1 MANEDLPRAQQ
12 RIPAILNG
20 LMAHRNNPIGDP
32 GVLSA
37 MLRGR
42 LAATLV
48 LIVMAGSG
56 CGPAAPSQSPTTT
69 PTPTPTATPIATPVV
84 ACADRVFATMTLDQR
99 IGQLFEL
106 GLAGDRLGPTE
117 INLIQSD
124 HIGSVWFVERSNA
137 GVAGIHA
144 VAAAVQAQVSSAA
157 TANVRF
163 FIAANQEGGLI
174 QAMQGPGFSQIPA
187 AVVQGS
193 WDPALLRSRAAG
205 WAREL
210 SDAGINFNFAPVM
223 DVVPPGTDAQNQP
236 IGALQRE
243 YGHDPATAGSHGV
256 VFLAG
261 MHQSGVAVSLKHYPG
276 LGRVA
281 GNTDF
286 TTATDT
292 MTTKNDPY
300 VQSFAQGIAAN
311 ADFVMVAL
319 ARYTQID
326 SAHLAAFSAVVM
338 TQMLRGTMGFN
349 GVIISDDL
357 GDTVAV
363 ASIPPA
369 TRAIDFL
376 SAGGDMI
383 ISKTSAPAHAMVLAI
398 RSRAAADPTFRQRV
412 DDAALRILRAK
423 QSWGLL
429 PC

>member
-1 MANEDLPRAQQ
+1 
-12 RIPAILNG
+12 
-20 LMAHRNNPIGDP
+20 
-32 GVLSA
+32 
-37 MLRGR
+37 
-42 LAATLV
+42 
-48 LIVMAGSG
+48 
-56 CGPAAPSQSPTTT
+56 
-69 PTPTPTATPIATPVV
+69 
-84 ACADRVFATMTLDQR
+84 MTLDQR

-117 INLIQSD
+117 INMIQAD
-124 HIGSVWFVERSNA
+124 HIGSVWFVDRSSA
-137 GVAGIHA
+137 GVNGIQA
-144 VAAAVQAQVSSAA
+144 VAAAVQAQISAAA

-174 QAMQGPGFSQIPA
+174 QAMQGPGFSQIPT
-187 AVVQGS
+187 AVVQGT
-193 WDPALLRSRAAG
+193 WDPALLQSRAAG
-205 WAREL
+205 WAQEL
-210 SDAGINFNFAPVM
+210 RAAGINFNFAPVM
-223 DVVPPGTDAQNQP
+223 DVVPPGSDAQNQP

-243 YGHDPATAGSHGV
+243 YGHNPTTVGSHGV
-256 VFLAG
+256 AFLTG
-261 MHQSGVAVSLKHYPG
+261 MHQNGIAVSLKHFPG
-276 LGRVA
+276 LGRVT

-292 MTTKNDPY
+292 TTTISDPY
-300 VQSFAQGIAAN
+300 LQSFATGIAAN

-319 ARYTQID
+319 AKYTRID
-326 SAHLAAFSAVVM
+326 PNHLAAFSPIVM
-338 TQMLRGTMGFN
+338 TQMLRGTLGFN

-363 ASIPPA
+363 ASIPPG
-369 TRAIDFL
+369 TRAVDFL

-398 RSRAAADPTFRQRV
+398 RSQSAADPSFRQRV

>member
-1 MANEDLPRAQQ
+1 M
-12 RIPAILNG
+12 
-20 LMAHRNNPIGDP
+20 
-32 GVLSA
+32 
-37 MLRGR
+37 
-42 LAATLV
+42 
-48 LIVMAGSG
+48 
-56 CGPAAPSQSPTTT
+56 T
-69 PTPTPTATPIATPVV
+69 P
-84 ACADRVFATMTLDQR
+84 DQR

-117 INLIQSD
+117 ISMIQTD
-124 HIGSVWFVERSNA
+124 HIGSVWFVATSSA

-144 VAAAVQAQVSSAA
+144 VTAAVQAQVSSTA

-174 QAMQGPGFSQIPA
+174 QAMQGPGFSQIPT
-187 AVVQGS
+187 AVVQGT
-193 WDPALLRSRAAG
+193 WDPALLQSRAAG
-205 WAREL
+205 WAQEL
-210 SDAGINFNFAPVM
+210 RAAGINFNFAPVM

-243 YGHDPATAGSHGV
+243 YGHDPVAAGSHGV
-256 VFLAG
+256 AFLTG
-261 MHQSGVAVSLKHYPG
+261 MRQSGVAVSLKHFPG
-276 LGRVA
+276 LGRVT

-292 MTTKNDPY
+292 TTTMSDPY
-300 VQSFAQGIAAN
+300 LQSFGMGVAAN

-319 ARYTQID
+319 ALYTKID
-326 SAHLAAFSAVVM
+326 PNHLAAFSPIVI
-338 TQMLRGTMGFN
+338 TQMLRGTMGFK
-349 GVIISDDL
+349 GIVISDDL
-357 GDTVAV
+357 GDTAAV

-383 ISKTSAPAHAMVLAI
+383 ISKTSTPAHAMVLAI
-398 RSRAAADPTFRQRV
+398 RSRAAADPGFRQRV

-423 QSWGLL
+423 QTWGLL

>member
-1 MANEDLPRAQQ
+1 MDRA
-12 RIPAILNG
+12 RLGAIL
-20 LMAHRNNPIGDP
+20 LMVAMAS
-32 GVLSA
+32 SA
-37 MLRGR
+37 C
-42 LAATLV
+42 APT
-48 LIVMAGSG
+48 
-56 CGPAAPSQSPTTT
+56 AAPSPPASASPS
-69 PTPTPTATPIATPVV
+69 PTATPQL
-84 ACADRVFATMTLDQR
+84 ACADRVFKGMTQDQR

-117 INLIQSD
+117 ISMIQTD
-124 HIGSVWFVERSNA
+124 HIGSVWFVATSTA

-144 VAAAVQAQVSSAA
+144 VTAAVQAQISSAA
-157 TANVRF
+157 TADVRF

-174 QAMQGPGFSQIPA
+174 QAMQGPGFSQIPT
-187 AVVQGS
+187 AVVQGT
-193 WDPALLRSRAAG
+193 WDPALLQSRAAG
-205 WAREL
+205 WAQQL
-210 SDAGINFNFAPVM
+210 HAAGINFNFAPVM

-256 VFLAG
+256 AFLTG
-261 MHQSGVAVSLKHYPG
+261 MHQSGIAVSLKHFPG
-276 LGRVA
+276 LGRVT

-292 MTTKNDPY
+292 VTTATDPY
-300 VQSFAQGIAAN
+300 LQSFKDGIAAN

-319 ARYTQID
+319 ALYTKID
-326 SAHLAAFSAVVM
+326 PNHLAAFSPVVM
-338 TQMLRGTMGFN
+338 TQMLRNSLGFG

-357 GDTVAV
+357 GATAAV

-383 ISKTSAPAHAMVLAI
+383 ISKTAAPADAMAQAI
-398 RSRAAADPTFRQRV
+398 KTRLAADASFAQRV

-423 QSWGLL
+423 QAFNLL

>member
-1 MANEDLPRAQQ
+1 
-12 RIPAILNG
+12 
-20 LMAHRNNPIGDP
+20 
-32 GVLSA
+32 
-37 MLRGR
+37 
-42 LAATLV
+42 
-48 LIVMAGSG
+48 
-56 CGPAAPSQSPTTT
+56 
-69 PTPTPTATPIATPVV
+69 
-84 ACADRVFATMTLDQR
+84 MTLDQR

-106 GLAGDRLGPTE
+106 GLGGDRLGPTE
-117 INLIQSD
+117 INMIQTD
-124 HIGSVWFVERSNA
+124 HIGSVWFVATSS
-137 GVAGIHA
+137 AGINGIRA
-144 VAAAVQAQVSSAA
+144 VTAAVEAQVSSAA
-157 TANVRF
+157 TANVHF

-174 QAMQGPGFSQIPA
+174 QAMQGPGFSQIPT
-187 AVVQGS
+187 AVVQGT
-193 WDPALLRSRAAG
+193 WDPALLQTRAAG

-210 SDAGINFNFAPVM
+210 TAAGINFNFAPVM

-243 YGHDPATAGSHGV
+243 YGHDPATVGSHGV
-256 VFLAG
+256 AFLNG
-261 MHQSGVAVSLKHYPG
+261 MRQNGIAVSLKHFPG
-276 LGRVA
+276 LGRVT

-292 MTTKNDPY
+292 TTTPSDPY
-300 VQSFAQGIAAN
+300 LQSFATGIAAN

-319 ARYTQID
+319 ARYTRID
-326 SAHLAAFSAVVM
+326 PNHLAAFSTIVM

-376 SAGGDMI
+376 AAGGDMI
-383 ISKTSAPAHAMVLAI
+383 ISKTSPPAHAMVLAI
-398 RSRAAADPTFRQRV
+398 RSQAAAVPSFRQRV

-423 QSWGLL
+423 QSRGLL

>member
-1 MANEDLPRAQQ
+1 MHRCWLA
-12 RIPAILNG
+12 AILLLTNLG
-20 LMAHRNNPIGDP
+20 LASCG
-32 GVLSA
+32 
-37 MLRGR
+37 
-42 LAATLV
+42 ATT
-48 LIVMAGSG
+48 
-56 CGPAAPSQSPTTT
+56 APSSRPPASPYLTRT
-69 PTPTPTATPIATPVV
+69 PTPSATPEV
-84 ACADRVFATMTLDQR
+84 ACADRVFATTTLDQR

-106 GLAGDRLGPTE
+106 GLAGDLLGPTE
-117 INLIQSD
+117 INMIQTD
-124 HIGSVWFVERSNA
+124 HIGSVWFVDTSHA

-144 VAAAVQAQVSSAA
+144 IAAAVQAQVSAAA

-163 FIAANQEGGLI
+163 FIAANQEGGVI
-174 QAMQGPGFSQIPA
+174 QAMQGPGFSQIPTAQAQGNWDA
-187 AVVQGS
+187 AV
-193 WDPALLRSRAAG
+193 LRSRAAG
-205 WAREL
+205 WAQEL
-210 SDAGINFNFAPVM
+210 GAAGINFNFAPVM

-243 YGHDPATAGSHGV
+243 YGHDPATVGSHGV
-256 VFLAG
+256 AFLTG
-261 MHQSGVAVSLKHYPG
+261 MHQSGIAVSLKHFPG

-292 MTTKNDPY
+292 TTTSSDPY
-300 VQSFAQGIAAN
+300 LQSFSQGIAAN

-326 SAHLAAFSAVVM
+326 PDHLAAFSPVVM

-349 GVIISDDL
+349 GVILSDDL
-357 GDTVAV
+357 GATAAV

-376 SAGGDMI
+376 TAGGDMI

-398 RSRAAADPTFRQRV
+398 RSRAAADMSFRQRI
-412 DDAALRILRAK
+412 DDAALRVLRAK
-423 QSWGLL
+423 QTWGLL

>member
-1 MANEDLPRAQQ
+1 M
-12 RIPAILNG
+12 
-20 LMAHRNNPIGDP
+20 H
-32 GVLSA
+32 
-37 MLRGR
+37 RGR
-42 LAATLV
+42 LGAALLLVAATV
-48 LIVMAGSG
+48 SA
-56 CGPAAPSQSPTTT
+56 CGPAVAGAPAPSATATV
-69 PTPTPTATPIATPVV
+69 TPTATGP
-84 ACADRVFATMTLDQR
+84 ACADQVFAAMTPDQR

-106 GLAGDRLGPTE
+106 GLANDRLGPTE
-117 INLIQSD
+117 INMIRTD
-124 HIGSVWFVERSNA
+124 HIGSVWFVDRSYS

-144 VAAAVQAQVSSAA
+144 VASAVRAQVSTAS
-157 TANVRF
+157 TANVGF

-174 QAMQGPGFSQIPA
+174 QAMQGPGFSSMPT

-193 WDPALLRSRAAG
+193 WAPAVLESRAAAWG
-205 WAREL
+205 QEL
-210 SDAGINFNFAPVM
+210 RAAGLNLNFAPVM

-243 YGHDPATAGSHGV
+243 YGHDPATVGSHGAA
-256 VFLAG
+256 FLRG
-261 MHQSGVAVSLKHYPG
+261 MQQSGIAVTLKHFPG

-292 MTTKNDPY
+292 TTTTSDPY
-300 VQSFAQGIAAN
+300 LASFSQGIAAN

-319 ARYTQID
+319 AKYTRID
-326 SAHLAAFSAVVM
+326 PNHLAAFSSIVM
-338 TQMLRGTMGFN
+338 TQMLRGSMGFR

-357 GDTVAV
+357 GDTAAV

-383 ISKTSAPAHAMVLAI
+383 ISKTSAPADAMVQAI
-398 RSRAAADPTFRQRV
+398 RSRAASDPSFRQRV
-412 DDAALRILRAK
+412 DDAALRVLRAK
-423 QSWGLL
+423 QAFGLL

>member
-1 MANEDLPRAQQ
+1 MPRWWLA
-12 RIPAILNG
+12 AILLLVVAAG
-20 LMAHRNNPIGDP
+20 
-32 GVLSA
+32 SA
-37 MLRGR
+37 CGS
-42 LAATLV
+42 AAT
-48 LIVMAGSG
+48 
-56 CGPAAPSQSPTTT
+56 PSPTPSTTPSTT
-69 PTPTPTATPIATPVV
+69 PTPTPS
-84 ACADRVFATMTLDQR
+84 CADRVFATMTLDQR

-106 GLAGDRLGPTE
+106 GLAGDSLGTTE
-117 INLIQSD
+117 INMIHTD
-124 HIGSVWFVERSNA
+124 HIGSVWFWERTSA
-137 GVAGIHA
+137 GVNGIHA
-144 VAAAVQAQVSSAA
+144 VTAAVQGQVSAAA

-174 QAMQGPGFSQIPA
+174 QAMQGPGFSQIPT
-187 AVVQGS
+187 AVVQGT
-193 WDPALLRSRAAG
+193 WDPALLQSRAAG
-205 WAREL
+205 WAQEL
-210 SDAGINFNFAPVM
+210 SAAGINFNFAPVM

-243 YGHDPATAGSHGV
+243 YGHDPATVGSHGV
-256 VFLAG
+256 AFLTG
-261 MHQSGVAVSLKHYPG
+261 MHLSGIAVSLKHFPG

-292 MTTKNDPY
+292 MTTTSDPY
-300 VQSFAQGIAAN
+300 LQSFKDGIAAN

-326 SAHLAAFSAVVM
+326 PNHLAAFSPVVI
-338 TQMLRGTMGFN
+338 TQMLRNSLGFG

-376 SAGGDMI
+376 SSGGDMI
-383 ISKTSAPAHAMVLAI
+383 ISKTAGPADAMVQAI
-398 RSRAAADPTFRQRV
+398 RARVTADASFRQRV
-412 DDAALRILRAK
+412 DDAALRVLRAK
-423 QSWGLL
+423 QIYGLL